1 MLDYLL
7 QERMNRMNRMNK
19 VASMTAANQA
29 LGGVLGASP
38 KASILQRVLAKLSGL
53 ADDAGAVASRQE
65 RLANVL
71 LHKGK
76 KVGKA
81 AITGAGRSI
90 INASNNVKDA
100 AVNASNNVKD
110 AAINAGNT
118 VKKSAI
124 DAKTLTELSP
134 EGAALLMGGSGIAGA
149 GAGVGVDELIR
160 ALAAKKEQA

>member
-19 VASMTAANQA
+19 VASMTAANRA

-53 ADDAGAVASRQE
+53 ADDAGAVATRQG
-65 RLANVL
+65 RLANVG

-76 KVGKA
+76 KAIKAGAKA
-81 AITGAGRSI
+81 AGS
-90 INASNNVKDA
+90 
-100 AVNASNNVKD
+100 
-110 AAINAGNT
+110 AINAGINSGKDAAT
-118 VKKSAI
+118 KGYNATKGAVEDAAALASRDPKS
-124 DAKTLTELSP
+124 
-134 EGAALLMGGSGIAGA
+134 AALLMGASGTVGA